1 MTIVEVL
8 EEQDETIKRQA
19 DIIKGLSMLLLQAG
33 VDPAPA
39 TDTPTGGE

>member
-1 MTIVEVL
+1 VTIVEVL

-39 TDTPTGGE
+39 ADAPTGGE